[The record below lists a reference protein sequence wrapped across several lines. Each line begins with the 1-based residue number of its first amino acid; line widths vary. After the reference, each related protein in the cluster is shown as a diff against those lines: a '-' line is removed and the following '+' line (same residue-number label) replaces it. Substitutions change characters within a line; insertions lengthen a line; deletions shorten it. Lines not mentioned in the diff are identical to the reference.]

1 MTAPRWTVP
10 EPFVANRADDGQR
23 EWARSLSTMAGDLA
37 QDWSL
42 EPAGDPMWGYVSVV
56 WPVRGPG
63 GEYWVLKVGEDDP
76 RNLVEGAVLLAW
88 QGRGAVEV
96 VRHDAATGA
105 LLLEALDPARDLE
118 SVPEEIEATA
128 VVGGFIA
135 SLKQV
140 DAPDG
145 VPPFTDELR
154 RIHGHVLRRRDL
166 AVEGLTTRDF
176 DVALDTLVT
185 VADHLDAA
193 GPWPA
198 MHGDL
203 HYCNVLHT
211 REGAADPGWRV
222 IDPLPM
228 LGPAEA
234 EVIAPL
240 RNRWEDAVAT
250 GDPDRALRR
259 RLDQLVDL
267 ADLDIEL
274 AKALCHAV
282 AVDNLSWVLLE
293 KPIAQDRFL
302 GAYRVMS
309 TWRPDL

>member
-1 MTAPRWTVP
+1 MTAPVWTVP
-10 EPFVANRADDGQR
+10 APFVANRADDTQR
-23 EWARSLSTMAGDLA
+23 EWALSLCGVAEGLAGRWGLTP
-37 QDWSL
+37 S
-42 EPAGDPMWGYVSVV
+42 GDPMWGYVSVV
-56 WPVRGPG
+56 WPVRGPEG
-63 GEYWVLKVGEDDP
+63 QEWVLKLGEDDP
-76 RNLVEGAVLLAW
+76 RMRTEGPVLMAW
-88 QGRGAVEV
+88 QGLGAVEV
-96 VRHDAATGA
+96 VRHDPTTGG

-118 SVPEEIEATA
+118 GVADEAEATA

-135 SLKQV
+135 GLRQA

-154 RIHGHVLRRRDL
+154 RIHAALLPRRDL
-166 AVEGLTTRDF
+166 PVGGLTRQDF
-176 DVALDTLVT
+176 ALALDTLTT
-185 VADHLDAA
+185 VSADLDAA

-234 EVIAPL
+234 EVIAPM
-240 RNRWEDAVAT
+240 RNRWDDAVAT
-250 GDPDRALRR
+250 GDPDRALRH
-259 RLDQLVDL
+259 RLDRLCEL
-267 ADLDIEL
+267 ADLDVQL

-293 KPIAQDRFL
+293 KPVAQDRFL
-302 GAYRVMS
+302 GAYRVMAA
-309 TWRPDL
+309 WR

>member
-1 MTAPRWTVP
+1 MTVPPWTVP
-10 EPFVANRADDGQR
+10 EPFVASRADERQ
-23 EWARSLSTMAGDLA
+23 WARSLSGVAAGLA
-37 QDWSL
+37 QEWSL
-42 EPAGDPMWGYVSVV
+42 EPAGPPMWGYVSVV

-63 GEYWVLKVGEDDP
+63 GEQWVLKVGEDDP
-76 RNLVEGAVLLAW
+76 RNHAEGAVLLAW

-96 VRHDAATGA
+96 VRHDPATGA

-118 SVPEEIEATA
+118 SVPDETEATA

-135 SLKQV
+135 DLRTAS
-140 DAPDG
+140 APDG
-145 VPPFTDELR
+145 VPPYTDELR

-166 AVEGLTTRDF
+166 AVDGLTRSDF
-176 DVALDTLVT
+176 DAALDTLTT
-185 VADHLDAA
+185 VAADLDAG

-203 HYCNVLHT
+203 HYCNILHT

-234 EVIAPL
+234 EVIAPM

-267 ADLDIEL
+267 AELDLGL
-274 AKALCHAV
+274 ARALCHAV
-282 AVDNLSWVLLE
+282 AVDNLSWVLLDE
-293 KPIAQDRFL
+293 PVAQDRFL
-302 GAYRVMS
+302 GAYRVMA
-309 TWRPDL
+309 TWR

>member
-1 MTAPRWTVP
+1 MTAPLWTVP
-10 EPFVANRADDGQR
+10 EAFVASRGDEVQR
-23 EWARSLSTMAGDLA
+23 EWALSLSGVAEGLAGHWDLT
-37 QDWSL
+37 
-42 EPAGDPMWGYVSVV
+42 PAGDPMWGYVSVV
-56 WPVRGPG
+56 WPVHGPA
-63 GEYWVLKVGEDDP
+63 GESWVLKVSEDDP
-76 RNLVEGAVLLAW
+76 RNRAEGAVLQAW

-96 VRHDAATGA
+96 VRHDPTTGA

-118 SVPEEIEATA
+118 SVADEAEATA
-128 VVGGFIA
+128 IVGGFIA
-135 SLKQV
+135 SLKEV
-140 DAPDG
+140 AAPDG
-145 VPPFTDELR
+145 VPLFTDELR
-154 RIHGHVLRRRDL
+154 RIHSHVLRRRDVTV
-166 AVEGLTTRDF
+166 AGLTRHDF
-176 DVALDTLVT
+176 DLALDTLTT
-185 VADHLDAA
+185 VSADLDAG

-234 EVIAPL
+234 DVIAPM
-240 RNRWEDAVAT
+240 RNRWDDAVAT

-259 RLDQLVDL
+259 RLDQLCEL
-267 ADLDIEL
+267 ADLDRPL
-274 AKALCHAV
+274 ARALCHAV

-302 GAYRVMS
+302 GAYGVMA
-309 TWRPDL
+309 TWR

>member
-1 MTAPRWTVP
+1 MTAAAWTVP
-10 EPFVANRADDGQR
+10 EAFVADRADDGQR
-23 EWARSLSTMAGDLA
+23 EWARSLSTVAAGLA
-37 QDWSL
+37 QEWSL
-42 EPAGDPMWGYVSVV
+42 TPAGDPMWGYVSVV

-63 GEYWVLKVGEDDP
+63 GEQRVLKVGEDDP

-88 QGRGAVEV
+88 QGHGAVEV
-96 VRHDAATGA
+96 VRHDQATGA

-118 SVPEEIEATA
+118 SVPDEIEATA
-128 VVGGFIA
+128 VVAGFIA
-135 SLKQV
+135 RLKHV
-140 DAPDG
+140 TAPDG
-145 VPPFTDELR
+145 VPLFSDELR

-166 AVEGLTTRDF
+166 PVGGLTTRDF
-176 DVALDTLVT
+176 DVALDTLTT
-185 VADHLDAA
+185 VAADLDAA

-234 EVIAPL
+234 EVIAPM
-240 RNRWEDAVAT
+240 RNRGGDAVVA
-250 GDPDRALRR
+250 GDPERALRR
-259 RLDQLVDL
+259 RLDQLCDL
-267 ADLDIEL
+267 ADLDVRL
-274 AKALCHAV
+274 ARALCHAV

-302 GAYRVMS
+302 GAYRVMA
-309 TWRPDL
+309 TWR

>member
-1 MTAPRWTVP
+1 MTWTVP
-10 EPFVANRADDGQR
+10 EPFVASRGDLHR
-23 EWARSLSTMAGDLA
+23 EWARSLGSVAAGLA
-37 QDWSL
+37 RDWSL
-42 EPAGDPMWGYVSVV
+42 EPDGDPMWGYVSVV
-56 WPVRGPG
+56 WPVRGPS
-63 GEYWVLKVGEDDP
+63 GESWVLKVSEDDP
-76 RNLVEGAVLLAW
+76 RNRAEGSVLQAW

-96 VRHDAATGA
+96 VRHDATTGA

-118 SVPEEIEATA
+118 SVVDEAGATTI
-128 VVGGFIA
+128 VGGFIA

-140 DAPDG
+140 AAPDG
-145 VPPFTDELR
+145 VPLFTDELR
-154 RIHGHVLRRRDL
+154 RIHAAVRPRRDV
-166 AVEGLTTRDF
+166 AVDGLTRHDF
-176 DVALDTLVT
+176 DLALDTLTT
-185 VADHLDAA
+185 VSADLDAG

-203 HYCNVLHT
+203 HYANVLHT

-234 EVIAPL
+234 DVIAPM
-240 RNRWEDAVAT
+240 RNRWDDAVAT

-259 RLDQLVDL
+259 RLDRLCDL
-267 ADLDIEL
+267 ADLDRRL
-274 AKALCHAV
+274 AMALCHAV

-302 GAYRVMS
+302 GAYRVMA

>member
-10 EPFVANRADDGQR
+10 EPFVANRADERQR
-23 EWARSLSTMAGDLA
+23 EWARSLSGVAEGLA
-37 QDWSL
+37 QGWSL

-63 GEYWVLKVGEDDP
+63 GEQWVLKVGEDDP
-76 RNLVEGAVLLAW
+76 RNRVEGAVLLAW

-96 VRHDAATGA
+96 VRHDPATGA

-118 SVPEEIEATA
+118 SVPDEPEATA
-128 VVGGFIA
+128 LVGGFIA
-135 SLKQV
+135 SFKRV
-140 DAPDG
+140 GAPDG
-145 VPPFTDELR
+145 VPLFADELR

-166 AVEGLTTRDF
+166 PVDGLTTRDL
-176 DVALDTLVT
+176 DLALDTLTT
-185 VADHLDAA
+185 VAADLDAA

-198 MHGDL
+198 IHGDL

-234 EVIAPL
+234 EVIAPM
-240 RNRWEDAVAT
+240 RNRWADAVAT
-250 GDPDRALRR
+250 GDPGRALRR

-267 ADLDIEL
+267 ADLDVHL
-274 AKALCHAV
+274 ARALCHAV

-293 KPIAQDRFL
+293 KPVAQDRFL
-302 GAYRVMS
+302 DAYRVMA
-309 TWRPDL
+309 TWR